1 MFVELRRAAA
11 AIAILNACMG
21 RLLDPLLA
29 LMWGPANAPSIGI
42 VS

>member
-1 MFVELRRAAA
+1 MLVELRRTAA

-21 RLLDPLLA
+21 RLLDPLHA
-29 LMWGPANAPSIGI
+29 TMWRPVNAASIGI